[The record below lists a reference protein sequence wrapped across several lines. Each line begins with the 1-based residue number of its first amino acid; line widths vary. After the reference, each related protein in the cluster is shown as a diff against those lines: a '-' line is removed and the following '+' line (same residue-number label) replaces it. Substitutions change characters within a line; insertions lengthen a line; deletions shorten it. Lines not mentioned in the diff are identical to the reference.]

1 MNRVVRS
8 CGPGASALVFL
19 LLAGCAVKGDFGRYP
34 YSVIDDKAL
43 PLVNRLAREIKGKP
57 VSWQTLTADE
67 ESLRVH
73 GFALIRA
80 EGLWLGI
87 EATVMRIEA
96 SGIFN
101 KTHDWNRPDRYLN
114 RLNSRHFASFEARL
128 AHIHGHIGNDLFHVA
143 AFLKAM
149 QGVLALDRHRQVVM
163 RRDRHAFSPEIRRT
177 FRARMEENRLVVSKT
192 RRALKEK
199 IAGYQLALEDSRL
212 RGPDG
217 RLASIRADLSRLRNR
232 LRRLPRLPVN

>member
-1 MNRVVRS
+1 M
-8 CGPGASALVFL
+8 

-43 PLVNRLAREIKGKP
+43 PVVNRFAREIKGQP

-80 EGLWLGI
+80 EGLWPGI

-101 KTHDWNRPDRYLN
+101 KTHNWNRPDRYLN
-114 RLNSRHFASFEARL
+114 RLNSRHFASIEARL
-128 AHIHGHIGNDLFHVA
+128 EHIHGHIGNDLFHVT
-143 AFLKAM
+143 AFIRAM
-149 QGVLALDRHRQVVM
+149 QGVLAVDRHRRVVM
-163 RRDRHAFSPEIRRT
+163 RRDRRAFSPEIRQT
-177 FRARMEENRLVVSKT
+177 FQARMAENRQVINKT

-199 IAGYQLALEDSRL
+199 IAGYRLALTDAQL
-212 RGPDG
+212 RGPG
-217 RLASIRADLSRLRNR
+217 ARLASIRADLSRLRNR
-232 LRRLPRLPVN
+232 LRRLPRLSGT